1 MAGSPSPAPNVP
13 KLCLLPA
20 SHYDPNTSPPA
31 TALLPLLFPGALPG
45 RFPFL
50 VLTVVSQKPPW
61 TQAVWASSL
70 GRHARPQPCTSSPSA
85 MHTSLHAHTH
95 YQPLWTGIRLSSG
108 NLEMSSAR
116 PLPMEGR
123 TMPLPQFVLILTPRT
138 YAWVLLLC
146 KQGIGVA
153 DGMKAGHRR
162 TWMEVVRRPWALSC
176 LRASNALWVLPR
188 AREQQEREHRAGDT
202 TVLSQLCRP
211 GRKDHKP
218 RDKGSRSCKR
228 PGKESSP
235 PGTRPAH
242 SWI

>member
-146 KQGIGVA
+146 KQGIGGCRWHEGWSPA
-153 DGMKAGHRR
+153 DLDGGG
-162 TWMEVVRRPWALSC
+162 
-176 LRASNALWVLPR
+176 
-188 AREQQEREHRAGDT
+188 QT
-202 TVLSQLCRP
+202 TLGSVLSACVQCTMGP
-211 GRKDHKP
+211 
-218 RDKGSRSCKR
+218 SACKR
-228 PGKESSP
+228 AAGERTSGRRHNGAQPALQ
-235 PGTRPAH
+235 TREERPQAKGQGLQEL
-242 SWI
+242 